1 MTGVMIA
8 GVVRGELK
16 EGRGWLLLPS
26 LDTIC
31 TMERMKTCDI
41 CIMYAHQ

>member
-1 MTGVMIA
+1 MTEVMIV

-26 LDTIC
+26 LDTISDNS
-31 TMERMKTCDI
+31 EGE
-41 CIMYAHQ
+41 

>member
-8 GVVRGELK
+8 GVVCGEPE

-26 LDTIC
+26 LDTSC
-31 TMERMKTCDI
+31 TMERMET
-41 CIMYAHQ
+41 